1 MSTEQVQV
9 QATSIPRFEAV
20 FERQLRRAIGRVR
33 FLDVAAALLGLA
45 AGTLLYALIVVSLDR
60 WLVLSG
66 AARQAALIL
75 YLAAACAYLGI
86 FVAWPLY
93 RRVNPYYA
101 AKRLEETLPEAKNS
115 VVNWLDLRGEQ

>member
-9 QATSIPRFEAV
+9 QATSVPRFEAV

-45 AGTLLYALIVVSLDR
+45 AGTLLYALIVVTLDR

-66 AARQAALIL
+66 VARQAAFIPDGVELP
-75 YLAAACAYLGI
+75 AAQRDHLHPAL
-86 FVAWPLY
+86 
-93 RRVNPYYA
+93 
-101 AKRLEETLPEAKNS
+101 LP
-115 VVNWLDLRGEQ
+115 LDLAGLLTL